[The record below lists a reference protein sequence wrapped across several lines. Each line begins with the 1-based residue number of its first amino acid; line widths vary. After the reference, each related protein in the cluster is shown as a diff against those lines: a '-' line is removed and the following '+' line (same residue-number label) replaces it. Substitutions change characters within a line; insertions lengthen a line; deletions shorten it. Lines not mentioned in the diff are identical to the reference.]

1 MRQRKSERDREGKK
15 QRQRQRQTEKQ
26 RVCVSVCV
34 CVCASARKDALQARQ
49 PALHR
54 YSSNATQRRSTTLDT
69 HQHSQSRPELLPSEA
84 NSLNA
89 HAALKS
95 LASPTARGRR
105 RNVRHLKLLASTLLL
120 GVSVRALLLRTP
132 LLLLRLALLMRSVD
146 SALLPRMLAP
156 CVRVGPRLQLRL
168 LLGALRVVRPV
179 LALRSGTPSG
189 TRTTGRARR
198 IVNAPATAGATC
210 ACRGAG

>member
-54 YSSNATQRRSTTLDT
+54 YSSNAT
-69 HQHSQSRPELLPSEA
+69 HQQSQSRPEWLPSEA